1 VKLRGLENDRTV
13 ILSMKIYGKR
23 KKIRIRY
30 MNKKILII
38 EDARNIR
45 MALEDDLKFEGYQ
58 VETAATGTEGLEKAL
73 DLDLDIIIL
82 DLMLPELDGL
92 EICKELRRRNIG
104 TPIIM
109 LTAKSQEFDK
119 VLGLELGAD
128 DYITKPFSTFELH
141 ARVKALLRRSEI
153 RDQQT
158 AATIIRVGPFELDPL
173 RYHFTKNGEPVQL
186 TTIEFALMKL
196 LMQHAGQ
203 VLKRDDIL
211 RSVWG
216 EEVFVTPRTV
226 DTHIANL
233 RKKVDDDPEQW
244 ISGIRGAGYKFNQ
257 HGSSQ
262 DLNQT

>member
-1 VKLRGLENDRTV
+1 
-13 ILSMKIYGKR
+13 M
-23 KKIRIRY
+23 
-30 MNKKILII
+30 KKILII
-38 EDARNIR
+38 EDAKAIR
-45 MALEDDLKFEGYQ
+45 MALEDDFKFEGYE
-58 VETAATGTEGLEKAL
+58 VDSAATGPEGLEKAL
-73 DLDLDIIIL
+73 DLNLDIIIL
-82 DLMLPELDGL
+82 DLMLPELNGL

-128 DYITKPFSTFELH
+128 DYITKPFSPFELQ

-153 RDQQT
+153 RNRQNT
-158 AATIIRVGPFELDPL
+158 VETIRIGPFELDPL
-173 RYHFTKNGEPVQL
+173 KYLFTKNSQPVQL

-211 RSVWG
+211 NKVWG
-216 EEVFVTPRTV
+216 EEVYVTPRTV

-233 RKKVDDDPEQW
+233 RRKIGDDTGQSSW
-244 ISGIRGAGYKFNQ
+244 INGIRGVGYKFSPS
-257 HGSSQ
+257 GSSPN
-262 DLNQT
+262 LNQT

>member
-1 VKLRGLENDRTV
+1 
-13 ILSMKIYGKR
+13 M
-23 KKIRIRY
+23 
-30 MNKKILII
+30 KKILII
-38 EDARNIR
+38 EDARTIR
-45 MALEDDLKFEGYQ
+45 MALEDDFKFEGYH
-58 VETAATGTEGLEKAL
+58 VETAATGPEGLEKAM

-82 DLMLPELDGL
+82 DLMLPELNGL
-92 EICKELRRRNIG
+92 EICKELRRHDIG

-128 DYITKPFSTFELH
+128 DYVTKPFSPMELH

-153 RDQQT
+153 RNQQT
-158 AATIIRVGPFELDPL
+158 AGTTLQIGPFELDPSKYL
-173 RYHFTKNGEPVQL
+173 FTKNNKQVEL
-186 TTIEFALMKL
+186 TTIEFATLKL
-196 LMQHAGQ
+196 LMQHAGH

-211 RSVWG
+211 HKVWG

-233 RKKVDDDPEQW
+233 RKKIEDDPEQSHW
-244 ISGIRGAGYKFNQ
+244 ITGIRGVGYKFNPY
-257 HGSSQ
+257 GSSP

>member
-1 VKLRGLENDRTV
+1 
-13 ILSMKIYGKR
+13 MKR
-23 KKIRIRY
+23 
-30 MNKKILII
+30 ILII

-45 MALEDDLKFEGYQ
+45 MALEDDFKFEGYE
-58 VETAATGTEGLEKAL
+58 VETAATGPEGLDKAL

-92 EICKELRRRNIG
+92 EICKELRRRDIG

-153 RDQQT
+153 TNQQT
-158 AATIIRVGPFELDPL
+158 ATKTIQVGPFELDPL
-173 RYHFTKNGEPVQL
+173 KYEFRKNGEAVQL
-186 TTIEFALMKL
+186 TTIEFDLLKL
-196 LMQHAGQ
+196 LMGHAGH

-211 RSVWG
+211 SSIWG

-233 RKKVDDDPEQW
+233 RRKIEDNPDSFHW
-244 ISGIRGAGYKFNQ
+244 ITGIRGVGYKFNT
-257 HGSSQ
+257 HDSSP

>member
-1 VKLRGLENDRTV
+1 
-13 ILSMKIYGKR
+13 MKR
-23 KKIRIRY
+23 
-30 MNKKILII
+30 ILII

-58 VETAATGTEGLEKAL
+58 VISAATGPEGLEKAL
-73 DLDLDIIIL
+73 DLNLDIILL
-82 DLMLPELDGL
+82 DLMLPELNGL

-109 LTAKSQEFDK
+109 LTARSQEFDK

-128 DYITKPFSTFELH
+128 DYITKPFSPFELQ
-141 ARVKALLRRSEI
+141 ARIKALLRRAEI

-158 AATIIRVGPFELDPL
+158 AAATIQFGPFELDPSKYTL
-173 RYHFTKNGEPVQL
+173 TKNNEPVQL
-186 TTIEFALMKL
+186 TTIEFSLMKL
-196 LMQHAGQ
+196 LMQHSGH

-216 EEVFVTPRTV
+216 EEVYVTPRTV

-233 RKKVDDDPEQW
+233 RKKIEDDQEQSHW
-244 ISGIRGAGYKFNQ
+244 ITGIRGAGYKFDP
-257 HGSSQ
+257 HES
-262 DLNQT
+262 

>member
-1 VKLRGLENDRTV
+1 
-13 ILSMKIYGKR
+13 M
-23 KKIRIRY
+23 
-30 MNKKILII
+30 KKILII

-45 MALEDDLKFEGYQ
+45 MALEDDLTFEGYK
-58 VETAATGTEGLEKAL
+58 VETASTGPEGLEKAL

-141 ARVKALLRRSEI
+141 ARMKALLRRSEI
-153 RDQQT
+153 RDRQT
-158 AATIIRVGPFELDPL
+158 AATTIEVGPFELDPSK
-173 RYHFTKNGEPVQL
+173 YEFTKNGEPVQL
-186 TTIEFALMKL
+186 TTIEFALLKL
-196 LMQHAGQ
+196 LMQHAGH

-211 RSVWG
+211 SSIWG
-216 EEVFVTPRTV
+216 ADVYVTSRTV

-233 RKKVDDDPEQW
+233 RRKIGDDPDQSHW
-244 ISGIRGAGYKFNQ
+244 ITGIRGVGYRFNTQ
-257 HGSSQ
+257 DSSPG
-262 DLNQT
+262 LHQT

>member
-1 VKLRGLENDRTV
+1 
-13 ILSMKIYGKR
+13 MKR
-23 KKIRIRY
+23 
-30 MNKKILII
+30 ILII

-58 VETAATGTEGLEKAL
+58 VESASTGPEGLEKAL

-109 LTAKSQEFDK
+109 LTARSQEFDK

-158 AATIIRVGPFELDPL
+158 AATTIQIGPFELDPSK
-173 RYHFTKNGEPVQL
+173 YEFTKNSEPVQL
-186 TTIEFALMKL
+186 TTIEFALMKM
-196 LMQHAGQ
+196 LMQHAGH

-211 RSVWG
+211 GSIWG
-216 EEVFVTPRTV
+216 DDVYVTSRTV

-233 RKKVDDDPEQW
+233 RRKIEDDPDQSYW
-244 ISGIRGAGYKFNQ
+244 ITGIRGVGYKFNTY
-257 HGSSQ
+257 GSSP

>member
-1 VKLRGLENDRTV
+1 
-13 ILSMKIYGKR
+13 M
-23 KKIRIRY
+23 
-30 MNKKILII
+30 KKILII

-45 MALEDDLKFEGYQ
+45 MALEDDFRFEGYQ
-58 VETAATGTEGLEKAL
+58 VDSAATGPEGLEKAM

-82 DLMLPELDGL
+82 DLMLPELNGL
-92 EICKELRRRNIG
+92 EICKELRRRDIG

-128 DYITKPFSTFELH
+128 DYVTKPFSPFELH

-158 AATIIRVGPFELDPL
+158 ASATIKIGPFELDPSK
-173 RYHFTKNGEPVQL
+173 YTFTKNNEPVQL

-196 LMQHAGQ
+196 LMQHSGH
-203 VLKRDDIL
+203 VIKRDDIL

-216 EEVFVTPRTV
+216 EEVYVTPRTV

-233 RKKVDDDPEQW
+233 RKKIEDDPEQSQW
-244 ISGIRGAGYKFNQ
+244 ITGIRGAGYKFNP
-257 HGSSQ
+257 HES
-262 DLNQT
+262 

>member
-1 VKLRGLENDRTV
+1 
-13 ILSMKIYGKR
+13 M
-23 KKIRIRY
+23 
-30 MNKKILII
+30 KKILII

-45 MALEDDLKFEGYQ
+45 MALEDDFTFEGYK
-58 VETAATGTEGLEKAL
+58 VETASTGPEGLEKAL
-73 DLDLDIIIL
+73 DLDLDIILL

-158 AATIIRVGPFELDPL
+158 AATTIQLGPFELDPSK
-173 RYHFTKNGEPVQL
+173 YEFTKNGESVQL
-186 TTIEFALMKL
+186 TTIEFALMKM
-196 LMQHAGQ
+196 LMQHAGH

-211 RSVWG
+211 NSIWG
-216 EEVFVTPRTV
+216 EEVYITSRTV

-233 RKKVDDDPEQW
+233 RKKIENDPDQSHW
-244 ISGIRGAGYKFNQ
+244 ITGIRGVGYKFKT
-257 HGSSQ
+257 HGSSP
-262 DLNQT
+262 DLNRT

>member
-1 VKLRGLENDRTV
+1 
-13 ILSMKIYGKR
+13 M
-23 KKIRIRY
+23 
-30 MNKKILII
+30 KKILII

-45 MALEDDLKFEGYQ
+45 MALEDDFTLEGYR
-58 VETAATGTEGLEKAL
+58 VETASTGPEGLEKAL
-73 DLDLDIIIL
+73 DLDLDVILL

-158 AATIIRVGPFELDPL
+158 AATCIQLGPFELDPSK
-173 RYHFTKNGEPVQL
+173 YEFTKNGESVQL
-186 TTIEFALMKL
+186 TTIEFALMKM
-196 LMQHAGQ
+196 LMQHAGH

-211 RSVWG
+211 NSIWG
-216 EEVFVTPRTV
+216 EEVYITSRTV

-233 RKKVDDDPEQW
+233 RKKIENDPDQSRW
-244 ISGIRGAGYKFNQ
+244 ITGIRGVGYKFNT
-257 HGSSQ
+257 HGSSP
-262 DLNQT
+262 DLHQT

>member
-1 VKLRGLENDRTV
+1 
-13 ILSMKIYGKR
+13 MKR
-23 KKIRIRY
+23 
-30 MNKKILII
+30 ILII

-45 MALEDDLKFEGYQ
+45 MALEDDFKFEGYQ
-58 VETAATGTEGLEKAL
+58 VVTAATGPEGLEKAL

-82 DLMLPELDGL
+82 DLMLPELGGL

-109 LTAKSQEFDK
+109 LTARSQEFDK

-128 DYITKPFSTFELH
+128 DYITKPFSTFELQ

-153 RDQQT
+153 RDQEA
-158 AATIIRVGPFELDPL
+158 AATRIQIGPFELDPSKYL
-173 RYHFTKNGEPVQL
+173 FTKNSKPVQL
-186 TTIEFALMKL
+186 TTIEFALMKM

-203 VLKRDDIL
+203 ALKRDDIL
-211 RSVWG
+211 RRIWG

-233 RKKVDDDPEQW
+233 RRKIEDDPEQSRW
-244 ISGIRGAGYKFNQ
+244 ITGIRGVGYKFNTYE
-257 HGSSQ
+257 SSR